1 MHPPTS
7 PGMPAPVRQATSREF
22 FSIIFRRKWLILG
35 LFLVTTVTVL
45 GIAFTTP
52 VTYQSSGRVLLKRGE
67 QSSALSPNRQLFDGW
82 EEDLGSEVEVARSQ
96 PVLAR
101 AREILADSARTG
113 EKPLGFDAGRVDIE
127 VMGKSNVLGIGY
139 SDLDPGVAHRV
150 CDALINAY
158 VEYRQNRMA
167 LEKPERFFEREL
179 ALVDSTINAKLS
191 QRELLAQRSGLVDLE
206 MQPREWMSQIGV
218 LESRRSEVAA
228 GLAEAEAAQRMM
240 ERLRKSPEIDLPTL
254 GAAYTN
260 EAALV
265 ELKRKL
271 VDQEARIAQLRE
283 RYRDDSPEVAN
294 ARETM
299 ETLRGMLTREVEARL
314 TMSASRIEML
324 RARLEVMD
332 RDLAGL
338 RAQMDEVPGKRR
350 TIDELDSDIKTL
362 RNRFQEISKAADM
375 AKMTANTSQ
384 GVSVVL
390 LDPAGAA
397 RPLNTRDYVRLALAP
412 AFSLVVGIGLA
423 FFIDGLDLTV
433 RTAGQAEEYLEVP
446 VLASL
451 SDRRNKRG

>member
-1 MHPPTS
+1 MSTSPTS
-7 PGMPAPVRQATSREF
+7 GTTSNVRQATSREF
-22 FSIIFRRKWLILG
+22 LSIIFRRKWLILG
-35 LFLVTTVTVL
+35 LFFVTTATVL

-52 VTYQSSGRVLLKRGE
+52 VVYQSSGRVLLKRGE
-67 QSSALSPNRQLFDGW
+67 QASALSPNRQLFNDW

-96 PVLAR
+96 PVLTR
-101 AREILADSARTG
+101 VREILKDSTAAG
-113 EKPLGFDAGRVDIE
+113 APSIGFDPGRVDVE
-127 VMGKSNVLGIGY
+127 VMGKSNVLGLGY
-139 SDLDPGVAHRV
+139 SDLDPSVAHRV
-150 CDALINAY
+150 CEALLSAY
-158 VEYRQNRMA
+158 VEFRQNRMS
-167 LEKPERFFEREL
+167 LEKPERFFDREL
-179 ALVDSTINAKLS
+179 ASVDSTINAKLS
-191 QRELLAQRSGLVDLE
+191 LRELLAQQSGLVDLE
-206 MQPREWMSQIGV
+206 AQPREWMSQIGV
-218 LESRRSEVAA
+218 LESRRSETTAE
-228 GLAEAEAAQRMM
+228 LAEAEAAQRAM
-240 ERLRKSPEIDLPTL
+240 ERLRRNPDVDLPTL

-260 EAALV
+260 ESALV

-271 VDQEARIAQLRE
+271 VDQEARIAQMRE
-283 RYRDDSPEVAN
+283 RYRDDSPEVIN

-299 ETLRGMLTREVEARL
+299 ETLRGMLTREVEARV

-324 RARLEVMD
+324 RARLEVLD

-338 RAQMDEVPGKRR
+338 RVQMGEVPGKRR
-350 TIDELDSDIKTL
+350 TIDELDADIKTL
-362 RNRFQEISKAADM
+362 RVRYGELAKAADQ

-390 LDPAGAA
+390 LDPAGAP

-451 SDRRNKRG
+451 SERRNKRG